1 VKFKAK
7 SLSKIDEKLQELFAQ
22 SIAEQPVLIENLAKL
37 LVSLELAIVG
47 IYSTVLKL
55 IYGDSAV
62 VTNIIGLFSTFT
74 LWFLALLFAILTLV
88 PQKYS
93 VDVDN
98 LESIREFFSKSAKRK
113 LILVSISIAFF
124 FGGIVVSVFSII

>member
-1 VKFKAK
+1 MKFKVE
-7 SLSKIDEKLQELFAQ
+7 SLSKIDEKMQELFAQ

-98 LESIREFFSKSAKRK
+98 LESIKEFFSKSAKRK

-124 FGGIVVSVFSII
+124 FGGIVVSIFSII

>member
-1 VKFKAK
+1 MKFKAK

-98 LESIREFFSKSAKRK
+98 LESIKEFFSKSAKRK

-124 FGGIVVSVFSII
+124 FGGIVISIFSII